1 MIFDKNTGQTAIQ
14 MNFCYIY
21 LYLRP
26 SKKQDFMSTTLIIS
40 VLVSYFLVLILI
52 AFWTSRNADSESFFT
67 GNRQSSW
74 YLVAF
79 GMIGT
84 SLSGVTFISVP
95 GTMINDGMGY
105 YQVVLGYI
113 LGYVVIAQVLMPLY
127 YRLQVTSI
135 YEYLETR
142 FGKIS
147 YKTGASFFMLSRT
160 LGSAIRLF
168 LATEVLHLF
177 LFGPMNVPYWVTAV
191 VTLLLIWVY
200 TFKGG
205 IKTIVIT
212 DTFQTVFLIS
222 SVIICTIIIAQVLN
236 VDFSGLYQ
244 KITNT
249 TTNNGFSM
257 SKVLFFDDPNSKMYF
272 PKQFFGGMFIAIA
285 MTGLD
290 QDMMQK
296 NLSCK
301 TLGDAQKNMYSFTTI
316 LVITNFLFLLLG
328 GALYVYAIETGTE
341 LPMKEGKIIT
351 DHVFPSL
358 ALNDFGLV
366 AGIFFLLGITASS
379 YASADSAL
387 TALTTGF
394 CIDFL
399 QFSKRDEKQRQKW
412 KLWVHIGFSFLFL
425 IIILGTKWYK
435 QTNPGTDLIGLI
447 LTIAGYTYGP
457 LLGLFAF
464 GILSKRKLNEI
475 LVPVVCILIPIL
487 CFILDKNSVNWLNG
501 YKFGY
506 EMLILNGLLTFSG
519 LYLISRKV
527 DTNESELFTKK
538 DGI

>member
-1 MIFDKNTGQTAIQ
+1 MT
-14 MNFCYIY
+14 
-21 LYLRP
+21 P
-26 SKKQDFMSTTLIIS
+26 TLIITI
-40 VLVSYFLVLILI
+40 LAIYFAVLIVI
-52 AFWTSRNADSESFFT
+52 SIITSRGADSDTFFT
-67 GNRQSSW
+67 GNRQNKW

-95 GTMINDGMGY
+95 GTVINDGMGY

-113 LGYVVIAQVLMPLY
+113 LGYIVIAQILMPLY

-135 YEYLETR
+135 YQYLDER
-142 FGKIS
+142 FGKVS

-191 VTLLLIWVY
+191 ITLLLIWIY

-212 DTFQTVFLIS
+212 DAFQTIFLIS
-222 SVIICTIIIAQVLN
+222 SVIICTIIISRVLH
-236 VDFSGLYQ
+236 VDFFGLYE
-244 KITNT
+244 KITAA
-249 TTNNGFSM
+249 TTNNGHSM
-257 SKVLFFDDPNSKMYF
+257 SKILFFDDPNSKLYF

-296 NLSCK
+296 NLSCRN
-301 TLGDAQKNMYSFTTI
+301 LRDAQKNMYSFTTI

-328 GALYVYAIETGTE
+328 GALYVYALETGAD

-358 ALNDFGLV
+358 ALSDFGLV

-399 QFSKRDEKQRQKW
+399 NFSKREEKERQRL
-412 KLWVHIGFSFLFL
+412 KLIVHIGFSVLFL
-425 IIILGTKWYK
+425 LIILGTRWYV
-435 QTNPGTDLIGLI
+435 QNNPGTDLIGLI

-464 GILSKRKLNEI
+464 GIFTKRLLNEWM
-475 LVPVVCILIPIL
+475 VPFVCILIPVL
-487 CFILDKNSVNWLNG
+487 CYILDKNSQVWFNG
-501 YKFGY
+501 YRFSY
-506 EMLILNGLLTFSG
+506 EMLILNGILTFAG
-519 LYLISRKV
+519 LYVISRKT
-527 DTNESELFTKK
+527 DTLKSSAQ
-538 DGI
+538 